1 MLIRVKGEGYL
12 PRCIQTGCE
21 KEGKYAL
28 ITLDYQTVYVCED
41 HLKSWIESGAVIK
54 EPFSQAFKRA
64 SLNYMVP
71 SVPFFASFIL
81 LLVELFVIIGV
92 NRIPTLTVFEG
103 FLALFICWIIA
114 LIVLRKAYSAEH
126 RKTIYSEKLNV

>member
-1 MLIRVKGEGYL
+1 L

-28 ITLDYQTVYVCED
+28 ITPDYQTVHVCED
-41 HLKSWIESGAVIK
+41 HLKSWIEGGAVLK

-64 SLNYMVP
+64 SLNYAVP
-71 SVPFFASFIL
+71 SIPFFASFIL
-81 LLVELFVIIGV
+81 LLVELIVIIGV
-92 NRIPTLTVFEG
+92 NRIPTLTVFES

-114 LIVLRKAYSAEH
+114 LIVLRKAYSAKR
-126 RKTIYSEKLNV
+126 RKRIYLEKLNV